1 LLQDLNFG
9 SSYGLKLSY
18 IKSQSLNP
26 ASAGFLRLGYDQNVS
41 WRNNA
46 NSGDLSLNLDSSDN
60 LQFNSTKIPL
70 SGAIVNSDINASAA
84 ITYSKLA
91 LSNSIVNNDIN
102 SSAAIA
108 YSKLNIADADLSI
121 AKTSGLQ
128 SALDAKLSLSSGSN
142 NQTIRNNSG
151 TLEWSSSLTID
162 SSGNAVLASAGNKSL
177 SVYGSTASNTSTL
190 DIGATAT
197 AGTATLNLTGGAD
210 YTGGLTLQRASG
222 NNSNSFLDH
231 KGTGILYMRTIQK
244 GQIRMETN
252 SVQALGIGSDGKVSI
267 GNFTGASFRLDVKD
281 NPGSNYVARVENFTN
296 SGNMKTIISTF
307 GSSGNSTNSEHF
319 RGETS
324 GVINYYIYGNGT
336 TGTSSDVRLKT
347 NVESAREGYL
357 QDLCQLRVVKYNW
370 VVGDESAPK
379 ELGLIAQEVEQVFPG
394 LVTERSDAAEDGIHY
409 KGIKTSVIPYMLLK
423 AIQELNA
430 KHEAESQAKDTQ
442 ISSLQSDVSALI
454 ARIEALE
461 NLNS

>member
-1 LLQDLNFG
+1 MLQDLNFG
-9 SSYGLKLSY
+9 SSYGLKLNY
-18 IKSQSLNP
+18 IKSQALNP

-70 SGAIVNSDINASAA
+70 SGAIVNSDINASAAITYSKLALSNSIVNNDINSSAA

-162 SSGNAVLASAGNKSL
+162 SSGNAILGASGNKSL
-177 SVYGSTASNTSTL
+177 SIGDVANGFRVNRNTGANGISEILHYGTGAFGITAVGATGLAFATNNTTRMEISAAGNVGIGITSSSYVLHARKAAASSFVAKFENTTASGDVNNIVSTL
-190 DIGATAT
+190 KSN
-197 AGTATLNLTGGAD
+197 AGTA
-210 YTGGLTLQRASG
+210 
-222 NNSNSFLDH
+222 
-231 KGTGILYMRTIQK
+231 
-244 GQIRMETN
+244 
-252 SVQALGIGSDGKVSI
+252 
-267 GNFTGASFRLDVKD
+267 
-281 NPGSNYVARVENFTN
+281 
-296 SGNMKTIISTF
+296 
-307 GSSGNSTNSEHF
+307 GSSHF
-319 RGETS
+319 RGETES
-324 GVINYYIYGNGT
+324 VGNWYLLGNGT
-336 TGTSSDVRLKT
+336 HTFTSDIRRKK
-347 NVESAREGYL
+347 NVETARNGYL
-357 QDLCQLRVVKYNW
+357 DDLLQLRVVKYNW
-370 VVGDESAPK
+370 NIDEDGTPK
-379 ELGLIAQEVEQVFPG
+379 EIGLIAQEVEQIFPG
-394 LVTERSDAAEDGIHY
+394 LIREDTHESDGIFY
-409 KGIKTSVIPYMLLK
+409 KGIKNSVIPYMLLK

-430 KHEAESQAKDTQ
+430 KVDEKDTT
-442 ISSLQSDVSALI
+442 IATLI

-461 NLNS
+461 NA